1 MVKMAAVTQQPHA
14 SDPSRVLHGINQ
26 ALCGTLK
33 DQYVTGAYVVIDTT
47 ARIVRY
53 AGAGHPAILILR
65 PDRNEVE
72 DIEMNGLI
80 LGVFSEAEYKNI
92 EVDMSE
98 NDTLVMYTDG
108 ITEAEN
114 HSGEMFG
121 MERLKQC
128 ILESNNAS
136 PKETSNA
143 ILAGLESWTNGKSIT
158 GPEDDIT
165 LIVTKYESN
174 HAVTDEPI
182 RL

>member
-1 MVKMAAVTQQPHA
+1 MVKMAAGAQLPHA

-33 DQYVTGAYVVIDTT
+33 DQYVTGAYAVIDTA

-80 LGVFSEAEYKNI
+80 FGPFSEAEYKSI
-92 EVDMSE
+92 DVDMSE

-108 ITEAEN
+108 ITEAGN
-114 HSGEMFG
+114 PAGEMFG

-128 ILESNNAS
+128 ILENKKAS
-136 PKETSNA
+136 PKETANA

-165 LIVTKYESN
+165 LIVAKYESD
-174 HAVTDEPI
+174 HAAPDELI
-182 RL
+182 RQ